1 MDNFANLICIKL
13 ANLQNLK
20 DTECILGMPQNATG
34 RPLGHT
40 FYDFFLCLAVVSFKY
55 CVHVQC
61 TIEYTVYSPRRII

>member
-34 RPLGHT
+34 RPQATLSMI
-40 FYDFFLCLAVVSFKY
+40 FIYV
-55 CVHVQC
+55 
-61 TIEYTVYSPRRII
+61 